1 MKILLLG
8 PQGSG
13 KGTQAKRLAAAHDI
27 PHISTGDM
35 FRAAMAAGSELG
47 RRVKAIYDSGSL
59 VPDELTTELVRE
71 RLAGD
76 DTVPG
81 FVLDGYPR
89 NFGQAESL
97 DGILAAKGTA
107 VDAAL
112 FFDLPDDVAMERM
125 LSRAADEGRA
135 DDTPEAMARRLALY
149 HEETEP
155 LVELYRARGVLVPL
169 HAARSIDE
177 VYAEIEDALRF
188 VDARDAL

>member
-1 MKILLLG
+1 MNLLVLG
-8 PQGSG
+8 PQGAG
-13 KGTQAKRLAAAHDI
+13 KGTQAKRIASDYDI

-35 FRAAMAAGSELG
+35 FRAAMAAGTDLG
-47 RRVKAIYDSGSL
+47 LQVKAIYDSGSL

-71 RLAGD
+71 RLGEEDAAH
-76 DTVPG
+76 G

-97 DGILAAKGTA
+97 DEILAAKGTR

-125 LSRAADEGRA
+125 LARAANEGRA

-149 HEETEP
+149 HDETEP
-155 LVELYRARGVLVPL
+155 LVELYRARGILVPL
-169 HAARSIDE
+169 HAERSIDA
-177 VYAEIEDALRF
+177 VDAEIGEALRL
-188 VDARDAL
+188 VEEKDPV